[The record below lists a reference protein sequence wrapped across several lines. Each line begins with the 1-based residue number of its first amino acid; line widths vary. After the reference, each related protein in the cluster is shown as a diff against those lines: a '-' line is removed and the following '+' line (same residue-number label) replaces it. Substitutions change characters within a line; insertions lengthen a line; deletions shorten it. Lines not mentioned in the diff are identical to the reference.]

1 MDLIIGGDQPLTNVE
16 RFWKEAGVIID
27 FDKVNLPK
35 YNPWTIKLA
44 RNLEGVARYEF
55 AKRSKLTTKRYTDI
69 ENGDAVPTEAEIDK
83 IAKAST
89 HVLRSF
95 FEQWQYTEPDF
106 SQAVARPI
114 PIDYY
119 KYKVFRD
126 INRPLTMKAVS

>member
-1 MDLIIGGDQPLTNVE
+1 MEVIIGGDQPLTKE
-16 RFWKEAGVIID
+16 QRFLNDAGVVID
-27 FDKVNLPK
+27 FGKVNLPK
-35 YNPWTIKLA
+35 YNPWTIRLA

-55 AKRSKLTTKRYTDI
+55 AKLCKLTTKRYTDI
-69 ENGDAVPTEAEIDK
+69 ENGEVPPTEEEIDK

-106 SQAVARPI
+106 SQVVARSI

-126 INRPLTMKAVS
+126 INKPQSMKAVL